1 MEYEYKKTE
10 EVMEMLTKDM
20 SPKNVRNAISILPN
34 EIKKM
39 KKELN
44 MCGNLMNTSAD
55 LSDENDPILMELRE
69 RHSNLQEWVQFSEE
83 VLQSSNDLISTME
96 DKAQEIVSNLTN

>member
-1 MEYEYKKTE
+1 MKNENKKMEYEYKKTE

-39 KKELN
+39 KKELS
-44 MCGNLMNTSAD
+44 MCGNLMNTSAVTASSSGVL
-55 LSDENDPILMELRE
+55 LSR
-69 RHSNLQEWVQFSEE
+69 
-83 VLQSSNDLISTME
+83 
-96 DKAQEIVSNLTN
+96 